1 MKKQL
6 NLLTPDQV
14 SNVQTI
20 VGDLENKKKTM
31 VFRVLNITDNNK
43 DLKAVVQ
50 QKVDK
55 PIKLTYE
62 QKHLDFFN
70 VVVWPPFISIF
81 HIFVISQCNSIT
93 YLLSDSNRRPLCCK
107 YSHCSFNSKELPA

>member
-1 MKKQL
+1 MSSTPIEADKLKSLAFLFEFTKRTLLMKKQL

-55 PIKLTYE
+55 SIKLTYK
-62 QKHLDFFN
+62 QKHLN
-70 VVVWPPFISIF
+70 
-81 HIFVISQCNSIT
+81 
-93 YLLSDSNRRPLCCK
+93 LLN
-107 YSHCSFNSKELPA
+107 

>member
-1 MKKQL
+1 MSYTPIEADKLKSLAFLFEFTKRTLLMKKQL

-55 PIKLTYE
+55 PIKLIYK
-62 QKHLDFFN
+62 QKHLNLFN
-70 VVVWPPFISIF
+70 
-81 HIFVISQCNSIT
+81 
-93 YLLSDSNRRPLCCK
+93 
-107 YSHCSFNSKELPA
+107 